1 MKKLFY
7 LLLPLLLSALSFAAF
22 DNGKFNYGRQWA
34 GNLTAGDVSDKGLSH
49 IAIWLGDNEKY
60 NEYWEGTMMG
70 VCKEANLT
78 PVIYAYV
85 IAEYDKDQGHTD
97 CDMGN
102 PNHCTNGHV

>member
-34 GNLTAGDVSDKGLSH
+34 GSLTASDVSDKGLSH
-49 IAIWLGDNEKY
+49 IAIWLGDNDKY
-60 NEYWEGTMMG
+60 NEYWEGLMMR

-85 IAEYDKDQGHTD
+85 IAEYDKDKGNAD

-102 PNHCTNGHV
+102 LNI